1 MEPNKF
7 ARSGG
12 KVSRAFSDLEHR
24 DDALELLYSSSG
36 RYPGVTSNLQNGHKC
51 SRGIQDF
58 RTACHKKIIGVIAT
72 TLRLKSRLKLR
83 DQQHLKFK

>member
-24 DDALELLYSSSG
+24 GDALELLYSSSG

-58 RTACHKKIIGVIAT
+58 RTACQRKFIAT
-72 TLRLKSRLKLR
+72 TRVLNKIK
-83 DQQHLKFK
+83 